1 MKDFILAPTFDSAQD
16 ERALLVRAIST
27 KKPLFAKEKRALFV
41 FFAWQCSVAIAI
53 SAIAAFCWGRVIA
66 VSVLQGGILAIVP
79 ALFLSMWFFLRSPK
93 NPQKALRD
101 VTIAEFLKI
110 ILLCLLFV
118 VMLRY
123 SHILF
128 LPFLAG
134 FCVTYAVYFIAPCV
148 MKV

>member
-16 ERALLVRAIST
+16 ERALPVRAIST
-27 KKPLFAKEKRALFV
+27 KKAVFVKEKRALLI
-41 FFAWQCSVAIAI
+41 FFAWQCLIAIAI

-79 ALFLSMWFFLRSPK
+79 AFFLSMWFFLRSPK

-110 ILLCLLFV
+110 ILICVLFI

-123 SHILF
+123 GHIQF
-128 LPFLAG
+128 LPFLVG
-134 FCVTYAVYFIAPCV
+134 FCTTYAVYFIAPIV